1 MSIMAAPAQ
10 AAPRRSALERSTAMW
25 LAATEYQRYVEHLRE
40 LSEEDWT
47 RRTDCPLWD
56 VRAVATH
63 VLGMAEMAAS
73 IREGMRQRKAAMAN
87 GGVFIDALTAL
98 QVDEQGNLANWMIP
112 GKMVKGMGGAMDL
125 VAGARRVVIAMEHT
139 TRDGGHKIL
148 KRCTLPLTGMK
159 VVNLI
164 VTDLAVIEVTD
175 RGLLLKEIASETTV
189 EKVRAATGAELVI
202 DGTPTTF

>member
-47 RRTDCPLWD
+47 GRTDCPLWD

-98 QVDEQGNLANWMIP
+98 QVDEHADLEPAEISARLA
-112 GKMVKGMGGAMDL
+112 A
-125 VAGARRVVIAMEHT
+125 VAPKATRGRKLTPWFGRRRRMPVDQLINGREEAWTV
-139 TRDGGHKIL
+139 
-148 KRCTLPLTGMK
+148 RCLTG
-159 VVNLI
+159 
-164 VTDLAVIEVTD
+164 
-175 RGLLLKEIASETTV
+175 TT
-189 EKVRAATGAELVI
+189 LS
-202 DGTPTTF
+202 